1 MKKYLYTI
9 SLLAFIGVMS
19 ILSSCNKT
27 ASESNGIAKADIESI
42 LQKDSQG
49 KELSDDDIAELLS
62 VTETYI
68 KEMEQPIRD
77 YNKAQRTN
85 DVELERRAKL
95 KGKKVEEEY
104 YYMEDVK
111 SCLDN
116 YMYDM
121 NYNNKK
127 RYEAILDKIDE
138 LSYRNN

>member
-138 LSYRNN
+138 LSYRNY

>member
-9 SLLAFIGVMS
+9 PILAFIGVMS

-27 ASESNGIAKADIESI
+27 ASESNDIASADIESI
-42 LQKDSQG
+42 LQKDNQG
-49 KELSDDDIAELLS
+49 IKLSDGDISELLS
-62 VTETYI
+62 ITETYI
-68 KEMEQPIRD
+68 KEIEQPIRD

-95 KGKKVEEEY
+95 KGTKVEKEY
-104 YYMEDVK
+104 YYMENVK
-111 SCLDN
+111 SCLDR

-138 LSYRNN
+138 LSYRNY

>member
-1 MKKYLYTI
+1 MKKFLYTI

-138 LSYRNN
+138 LSYRNY